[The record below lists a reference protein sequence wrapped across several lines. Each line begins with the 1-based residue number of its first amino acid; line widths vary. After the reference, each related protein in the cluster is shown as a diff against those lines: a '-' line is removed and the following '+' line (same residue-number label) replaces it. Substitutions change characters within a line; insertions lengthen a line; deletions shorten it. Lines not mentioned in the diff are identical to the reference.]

1 MDLFQKEFLEI
12 KANEEKLIK
21 FCGKVEAESDNTA
34 LRICR
39 NCLESG
45 IEFSK
50 PDFLIRSLYADI
62 LIVNAEFSQAANV
75 LANCKFE
82 ELTVS
87 DKVEAMIKIS
97 ECFLEDDNYVSATE
111 WIQKTNSYSL
121 NPIQLLRI
129 RTTEARIWDQNR
141 QFLKAA
147 RRYYNLSQDINEE
160 VDESSYE
167 TLFDK
172 AVICCLIS
180 DHSPQKERLM
190 TTILKDGRSKNP
202 SKSYRNVLSKIEKNK
217 LVMESDLL
225 LLENELEAHQNT
237 KFEDLS
243 TPLSRAI
250 LAANLKT
257 LGKQYSSIELKKLA
271 SLLDLP
277 LSRVCWFCAEMI
289 SSKRL
294 KNAIIDE
301 AKGVIRF
308 TDLNVVCLEDERI
321 ESTLNHL
328 MNFTANL

>member
-1 MDLFQKEFLEI
+1 
-12 KANEEKLIK
+12 
-21 FCGKVEAESDNTA
+21 
-34 LRICR
+34 
-39 NCLESG
+39 
-45 IEFSK
+45 
-50 PDFLIRSLYADI
+50 
-62 LIVNAEFSQAANV
+62 
-75 LANCKFE
+75 
-82 ELTVS
+82 
-87 DKVEAMIKIS
+87 
-97 ECFLEDDNYVSATE
+97 
-111 WIQKTNSYSL
+111 
-121 NPIQLLRI
+121 
-129 RTTEARIWDQNR
+129 
-141 QFLKAA
+141 
-147 RRYYNLSQDINEE
+147 
-160 VDESSYE
+160 
-167 TLFDK
+167 
-172 AVICCLIS
+172 
-180 DHSPQKERLM
+180 M